1 MKLIIKQKKLLEKLN
16 YAVRGVDNRN
26 TLPILNCIKL
36 TLTSEGLDLFSTDN
50 DKAIKTFIHSN
61 EIEEIIETGD
71 ILVEGRLF
79 YEYIKKFNDKDIL
92 SLEVIENFLEISNNT
107 EKNKTETRI
116 VCRDVNEYPNIII
129 EESNNPIKLNKK
141 TFKNLL
147 NQTLFATSNQES
159 RPVLTGLNIIV
170 DNNILIAT
178 STDAY
183 RLAKKEVELNE
194 NYNLKANIVV
204 PTRNLN
210 ELTKMIDD
218 KESDIYISIFDNK
231 IIFKFN
237 DILMMS
243 NLINDTYPN
252 ISNIIPKSYELFIK
266 LDSFTFL
273 NALDRVSLL
282 SSENDKNAI
291 IMETDD
297 NKNIMLISNNPE
309 TGKSTEVIYP
319 QEKLEKSVKVA
330 FSATYMMEAIK
341 AINAQTIEILY
352 IDELKPIVIKDVDD
366 DKLIQLILPVRLYF

>member
-36 TLTSEGLDLFSTDN
+36 TLNSEGLDLFSTDN

-61 EIEEIIETGD
+61 EIDEIIETGD